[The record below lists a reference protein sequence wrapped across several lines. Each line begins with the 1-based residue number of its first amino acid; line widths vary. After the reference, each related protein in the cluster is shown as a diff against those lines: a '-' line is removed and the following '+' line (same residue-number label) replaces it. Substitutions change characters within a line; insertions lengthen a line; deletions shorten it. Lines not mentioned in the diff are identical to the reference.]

1 MVTVVTVPLASS
13 NARDYTVTKTTK
25 RVKQTL
31 MKQINPILDF
41 QKFIFTKVCQTFIN

>member
-1 MVTVVTVPLASS
+1 MIIVVTFPLASP
-13 NARDYTVTKTTK
+13 NARDYIVTKTTK
-25 RVKQTL
+25 LIKQTL